1 MIGPYHNGP
10 LRLFTV
16 WEPTPASGNRIPTH
30 RVTIHRMTDTQAVYA
45 LECYNVVD
53 LSEPAA
59 FSRASNTPLTAREL
73 EIVQLLAEGKSNKQA
88 ASELGIS
95 VRTAESHRRHVMQ
108 KLRIRSVVELVFYAI
123 ERGIVPGATERYS
136 APCQPKP

>member
-1 MIGPYHNGP
+1 MADNQMA
-10 LRLFTV
+10 F
-16 WEPTPASGNRIPTH
+16 SS
-30 RVTIHRMTDTQAVYA
+30 
-45 LECYNVVD
+45 ECYTAVD
-53 LSEPAA
+53 VSAPAVS
-59 FSRASNTPLTAREL
+59 SRTTSAPLTPREV

-108 KLRIRSVVELVFYAI
+108 KLHIRSVVELLFYAI
-123 ERGIVPGATERYS
+123 QHGIVPGATERYS